1 MGHTGGPIRRPE
13 PAAECPAM
21 TTLRDTYY
29 RPLVRLAALLT
40 GDVALAETVACEALA
55 ALRSRPAISATQ
67 SEDVVRYLQHQV
79 LLRSRR
85 NRRTHAAKAPG
96 HGGQWPARRGR
107 PSPSAAGRGGPP
119 QPSLEFGGLA
129 VVLALQD
136 LPRRERE
143 AVVLTHYLD
152 LAEQQAAAVAGIT
165 EAALR
170 HRLDKAMRTL
180 QVRLPRG

>member
-13 PAAECPAM
+13 PTAECAAM
-21 TTLRDTYY
+21 TMLRDTYY

-40 GDVALAETVACEALA
+40 GDVALAETVASEALA
-55 ALRSRPAISATQ
+55 ALRSRPVISATQ

-79 LLRSRR
+79 VLRSRR
-85 NRRTHAAKAPG
+85 NRQTHAAKAPG
-96 HGGQWPARRGR
+96 LGGQRPARRGR
-107 PSPSAAGRGGPP
+107 PSSSATGRGAL

-129 VVLALQD
+129 IVLALQD

-180 QVRLPRG
+180 QVRLPGG